1 MLKVKVCFSLILSKY
16 ARLKVPYLSRKF
28 LLFMLLMVCGE
39 VERLPGPEVM
49 KNFSNT
55 RVIKKIH
62 QNIGGLTVDKR

>member
-1 MLKVKVCFSLILSKY
+1 
-16 ARLKVPYLSRKF
+16 
-28 LLFMLLMVCGE
+28 MLLMVCGE